1 MKELVTPFKVGLLVI
16 ISVIAFIW
24 MFGQVREGVGE
35 NEAGYEVYAIF
46 DDVGGL
52 AEKSRV
58 TIAGINVGQIKK
70 IELVGTEAKVWLLVT
85 TPLKT
90 DARIAKRQAS
100 LLGEYFLQL
109 TPGFLGEPLKDGDQ
123 IKHVDYD
130 TAPADLMNDLKGI
143 SKNIID
149 ITESLK
155 NVLGGEKGQKRLANI
170 LESFEKVSLDI
181 RATIGRNSGKFDRVV
196 DNVVEVTKGAKQFT
210 RNFRT
215 SARAILGDVETIVG
229 NVRNIIG
236 DNKENVQSGFDGIKG
251 AVGRLQTALDKLD
264 GTLDH
269 TQSIAQKIDTGDG
282 TLAQLVNDGKLAR
295 NMNTLMEESGT
306 FVKQITRLQ
315 TVVGMRSDVYTNRG
329 TVRNA
334 LELRL
339 QPRPDKYYTVSL
351 IDDPRGRT
359 RFRETVTNTSDSN
372 LDPVIRE
379 AETVTEDRFRLSLQF
394 AKRFW
399 LATGRIGVIENTGG
413 LGLDTHL
420 LNDALEISTD
430 IFAFDANVNPR
441 QRIWG
446 TYNFFSHLYLT
457 AGIDEVWNDE
467 LRDVFIGFGL
477 RFNDEDLRAI
487 LTTAPVPAL

>member
-181 RATIGRNSGKFDRVV
+181 RATIGRNSGKIDRVV
-196 DNVVEVTKGAKQFT
+196 DND
-210 RNFRT
+210 R
-215 SARAILGDVETIVG
+215 
-229 NVRNIIG
+229 
-236 DNKENVQSGFDGIKG
+236 
-251 AVGRLQTALDKLD
+251 
-264 GTLDH
+264 
-269 TQSIAQKIDTGDG
+269 
-282 TLAQLVNDGKLAR
+282 
-295 NMNTLMEESGT
+295 
-306 FVKQITRLQ
+306 
-315 TVVGMRSDVYTNRG
+315 
-329 TVRNA
+329 
-334 LELRL
+334 
-339 QPRPDKYYTVSL
+339 
-351 IDDPRGRT
+351 PRG
-359 RFRETVTNTSDSN
+359 
-372 LDPVIRE
+372 
-379 AETVTEDRFRLSLQF
+379 
-394 AKRFW
+394 K
-399 LATGRIGVIENTGG
+399 
-413 LGLDTHL
+413 
-420 LNDALEISTD
+420 
-430 IFAFDANVNPR
+430 
-441 QRIWG
+441 
-446 TYNFFSHLYLT
+446 
-457 AGIDEVWNDE
+457 
-467 LRDVFIGFGL
+467 
-477 RFNDEDLRAI
+477 AI
-487 LTTAPVPAL
+487 HP

>member
-1 MKELVTPFKVGLLVI
+1 MKEIITPFKVGLLVI
-16 ISVIAFIW
+16 VSLVSFVW
-24 MFGQVREGVGE
+24 MFGQVREGVGDSQK
-35 NEAGYEVYAIF
+35 GYDVFAIF

-70 IELVGTEAKVWLLVT
+70 IELAGTKAKVWLTLT
-85 TPLKT
+85 TQLKT

-109 TPGFLGEPLKDGDQ
+109 TPGYLGEPLPHGGE

-130 TAPADLMNDLKGI
+130 TAPAELMNDLKGI
-143 SKNIID
+143 SKNIIE

-155 NVLGGEKGQKRLANI
+155 NVVGGKEGQRRLIRI
-170 LESFEKVSLDI
+170 LESFEQVSVDI
-181 RATIGRNSGKFDRVV
+181 KNAIGRNAGKFDVVV
-196 DNVVEVTKGAKQFT
+196 DNVIEVTKGAKIFT
-210 RNFRT
+210 GNFSTATRRILADVHKIVRN
-215 SARAILGDVETIVG
+215 VK
-229 NVRNIIG
+229 NIIG
-236 DNKENVQSGFDGIKG
+236 DNTENVQSGFEGIKG
-251 AVGRLQTALDKLD
+251 AVGRLQVALDKLD
-264 GTLDH
+264 GTLVH
-269 TQSIAQKIDTGDG
+269 TKSIAKKIDTGDG
-282 TLAQLVNDGKLAR
+282 TLSQLINDGQLAK

-334 LELRL
+334 LEVRL
-339 QPRPDKYYTVSL
+339 QPRPDKYYTLSL
-351 IDDPRGRT
+351 IDDPRGLT
-359 RFRETVTNTSDSN
+359 RYRETVTNTSNSE

-379 AETVTEDRFRLSLQF
+379 SETLTEDRFRLSLQF

-399 LATGRIGVIENTGG
+399 LATGRIGIIENTGG
-413 LGLDTHL
+413 LGVDTHL
-420 LNDALEISTD
+420 LNDALEVSAD

-441 QRIWG
+441 MRVWG
-446 TYNFFSHLYLT
+446 TYNFFSHIYLT
-457 AGIDEVWNDE
+457 AGIDEIWNDE

-487 LTTAPVPAL
+487 LTTAPVPAF